1 MPKFLSCPRLES
13 KYKAEVPLS
22 PAIPGYP
29 NGTTP
34 QESAQS
40 GPRCHR
46 LQAPLL
52 GHREDLGRQMIVR
65 FKILLREQR
74 SAISQCES
82 ATLAAVGHAS
92 QRDFWCL
99 DLQWVM
105 ASLLVRLVAPRFSI

>member
-1 MPKFLSCPRLES
+1 
-13 KYKAEVPLS
+13 
-22 PAIPGYP
+22 
-29 NGTTP
+29 
-34 QESAQS
+34 
-40 GPRCHR
+40 
-46 LQAPLL
+46 
-52 GHREDLGRQMIVR
+52 MIVR